1 MYVGMRTHW
10 SLESSNQLNMCD
22 REIFVLNPLRVANS
36 SNFSSE
42 FSYENENSL
51 MD

>member
-22 REIFVLNPLRVANS
+22 REIFILNPLRVANS

-42 FSYENENSL
+42 FSYEAD
-51 MD
+51 MKIV